1 MLSNIVFN
9 LKKQSNIYVNIR
21 YFLKISEFFNCSTFV
36 LFIPDNNLFLKRIN
50 YLRMKVLFKFGIN
63 SHKVIFSNGLYICFF
78 LDDKNINI
86 VFNNNDL
93 IFPEGLILYHNYFL
107 NSSLDQMVELI
118 KNNINNI
125 NLHII
130 GFQYIIIYI
139 INNIC
144 NNIYFLIFN
153 MKIVFIL

>member
-21 YFLKISEFFNCSTFV
+21 YFLKIYEFFNCSTFV

-63 SHKVIFSNGLYICFF
+63 SHKVIFSTGLYICFF
-78 LDDKNINI
+78 LNDKNINI
-86 VFNNNDL
+86 VFDDNDL
-93 IFPEGLILYHNYFL
+93 IFPEGLILYNNYFL
-107 NSSLDQMVELI
+107 NSSFDQMVELI
-118 KNNINNI
+118 KNNNI
-125 NLHII
+125 NLNII
-130 GFQYIIIYI
+130 GLQYIIIYI

-153 MKIVFIL
+153 MQLVF

>member
-21 YFLKISEFFNCSTFV
+21 YFLKIYEFFNCSTFV

-63 SHKVIFSNGLYICFF
+63 SHKVIFSTGLYICFF
-78 LDDKNINI
+78 LNDKNINI
-86 VFNNNDL
+86 IFDDNDL
-93 IFPEGLILYHNYFL
+93 IFPEGLILYNNYFL
-107 NSSLDQMVELI
+107 NSSFDQMVELI
-118 KNNINNI
+118 KNNNI
-125 NLHII
+125 NLNII
-130 GFQYIIIYI
+130 GLQYIIIYI

-153 MKIVFIL
+153 MQLVF